1 MLSKNGGEAEET
13 MRKSLILAL
22 MAASG
27 GASYGA
33 TIGSVGEF
41 TQRADPA
48 VWRWN
53 VSSILDLQRQDQS
66 SAGALQEVGALD
78 RSVFQRH
85 ERYSPLGVRDAGRSD

>member
-1 MLSKNGGEAEET
+1 

-33 TIGSVGEF
+33 TVGSVAEPL
-41 TQRADPA
+41 QKADPA
-48 VWRWN
+48 VWRWS
-53 VSSILDLQRQDQS
+53 VSSILDSQKKQDPPFVK
-66 SAGALQEVGALD
+66 AFQEVGALD

-85 ERYSPLGVRDAGRSD
+85 ERYSPLGLPDAGHSQ